1 MGKKLRGG
9 IALLAQLIVLLALVA
24 AFFMRF
30 YPVLGPSM
38 EPQFSSGEYVV
49 INTVAYRFAGP
60 GRGDIVAFLHRS
72 EGTEQTFIKRV
83 IGLPGDSVS
92 IDQGQVIVNGTPV
105 QEPYVLHHDTHSMSQ
120 ITVAPGQL
128 FVLGDNRPD
137 SEDSRV
143 FGPIAES
150 DVVGR
155 AIAIVWPLSRATRL

>member
-24 AFFMRF
+24 AFFMRV
-30 YPVLGPSM
+30 YPILGPSM
-38 EPQFSSGEYVV
+38 EPQFTSGEYVV

-60 GRGDIVAFLHRS
+60 QRGDIVAFLHRS

-83 IGLPGDSVS
+83 IGLPGDRVS
-92 IDQGQVIVNGTPV
+92 IDRGQVVVNGTPL
-105 QEPYVLHHDTHSMSQ
+105 QEPYVLHHDTQAMSQ
-120 ITVAPGQL
+120 IVVAPGQL

-137 SEDSRV
+137 SEDSRA
-143 FGPIAES
+143 FGSIAQS

-155 AIAIVWPLSRATRL
+155 AIAIVWPLPRATRL